1 MSQKEDRLMS
11 IGEIAKS
18 LGITRRIILNYEEK
32 NLLQADVKDGG
43 YRQPLLSGRL
53 PDRRYRTNP
62 RTAKPRLSLD
72 DSRHITTE
80 HY

>member
-32 NLLQADVKDGG
+32 NLLQADKRRG
-43 YRQPLLSGRL
+43 YRQPLLPGRL
-53 PDRRYRTNP
+53 PDEDTDDP
-62 RTAKPRLSLD
+62 RTAKPRSVFG
-72 DSRHITTE
+72 
-80 HY
+80 

>member
-32 NLLQADVKDGG
+32 NLLQADVKNGATG
-43 YRQPLLSGRL
+43 NRFFS
-53 PDRRYRTNP
+53 
-62 RTAKPRLSLD
+62 S
-72 DSRHITTE
+72 
-80 HY
+80 

>member
-32 NLLQADVKDGG
+32 ICC
-43 YRQPLLSGRL
+43 RQM
-53 PDRRYRTNP
+53 
-62 RTAKPRLSLD
+62 
-72 DSRHITTE
+72 
-80 HY
+80 